1 MINRS
6 SKRSFETCSPILPC
20 GLRFEGFLLSLL
32 SFSLSLFFL
41 DVRAESRET
50 GEEGR
55 GTLSS
60 IFNSLRFSC
69 IRISVLGRQKDAIW
83 FTVSIVASNYAFPL
97 VEFLC
102 GNERCSLGSDTIRS
116 AEPDPCTTIRPNR
129 RSQCSPWLFFFSFL
143 SFFLSFFF
151 IFLSRSPPSQPL
163 PGIFLNSEFPTVS
176 FRERTK
182 SIIDRTGSWQIFRSS
197 PISSSDLLEKREEQR
212 RR

>member
-97 VEFLC
+97 VEFLR

-129 RSQCSPWLFFFSFL
+129 RS
-143 SFFLSFFF
+143 
-151 IFLSRSPPSQPL
+151 
-163 PGIFLNSEFPTVS
+163 
-176 FRERTK
+176 
-182 SIIDRTGSWQIFRSS
+182 
-197 PISSSDLLEKREEQR
+197 
-212 RR
+212 